1 MDGTNDVSMLISACC
16 LVVSCGCLVYVCM
29 ISLKRYKKLN
39 SYLKQRNLVLM
50 HRIFLEILPSS
61 HTVPVN
67 DLPKIFNEIVSRAKS
82 FLDTGD
88 IDYVTFGKSKDGK
101 AIEVTDF
108 YNLYLE
114 DKISDK
120 EIMSIVDTANFG
132 MKYKKF
138 SNPFGLDKNIII
150 KETEKELTKEEDKAK
165 SE

>member
-16 LVVSCGCLVYVCM
+16 LVLSCGGLAYVCM
-29 ISLKRYKKLN
+29 LRLKKHKKLN
-39 SYLKQRNLVLM
+39 DCLKQRNLVLM

-67 DLPKIFNEIVSRAKS
+67 DLPKMFNEIVSRAKS

-88 IDYVTFGKSKDGK
+88 IDYMIFGRSEDDK
-101 AIEVTDF
+101 AVKVTDF

-120 EIMSIVDTANFG
+120 EIMSIVDAAVSGCKHFG
-132 MKYKKF
+132 GR
-138 SNPFGLDKNIII
+138 N
-150 KETEKELTKEEDKAK
+150 A
-165 SE
+165 